1 MTPRSAQQL
10 YQFVEADGCSDDT
23 AAPTV
28 DRPQLGRS
36 VEIATYRARNCFESI
51 SLERRV
57 MRTLRISG
65 MTM

>member
-10 YQFVEADGCSDDT
+10 YQFVEADGCSDNT

-28 DRPQLGRS
+28 DRPQLGRG

-51 SLERRV
+51 